1 MKKRCRNWVQYN
13 SFNVNTVSAASQ
25 ISRSGPHVLIISSSQ
40 GEASPAAFVGLIR
53 LENTTVV
60 ESDRM
65 CLWAWE
71 RKGWEHPFPT
81 LGYLTL
87 GKSSSLFLR
96 QPHGEA
102 QRARGWSLLTAT
114 TCGAS
119 QQGFTT
125 GLRWWVS
132 QQSALLDHVNLSSIR
147 QNAHSKKKNPTWWH
161 ILVILGPGR
170 QDHTQW
176 VPGAHWPGSFGEF

>member
-1 MKKRCRNWVQYN
+1 MLTRPHLQNTLLMKKRCRNWVQYN

-40 GEASPAAFVGLIR
+40 GEASPATFVGLIR
-53 LENTTVV
+53 LENTTIV

-71 RKGWEHPFPT
+71 RKDWVHPFPT

-102 QRARGWSLLTAT
+102 QRAKGMKLTNSNDMWSLPAGVHNGTEMV
-114 TCGAS
+114 G
-119 QQGFTT
+119 
-125 GLRWWVS
+125 
-132 QQSALLDHVNLSSIR
+132 QSTKCFIGSCKPEFNPPECTL
-147 QNAHSKKKNPTWWH
+147 KKKKKTR
-161 ILVILGPGR
+161 PGGI
-170 QDHTQW
+170 HL
-176 VPGAHWPGSFGEF
+176 